1 MNPLPIILLF
11 LIKNSI
17 LVLGQ
22 HFLLTRHLLVPPIDG
37 LGALSVPLEGGADG
51 IDDAVNSAETLPLAG
66 FLVAGDAPWDF
77 PEETR
82 KERRRRLEH
91 GCSDGGRGRGCREG
105 YQNT

>member
-77 PEETR
+77 PVIE
-82 KERRRRLEH
+82 KEAGQLCW
-91 GCSDGGRGRGCREG
+91 GFGGGRNSSIFAGWFGEE
-105 YQNT
+105 